1 MTYLQTV
8 KKIMCYFPIR
18 FSLTGLFFACVL
30 LSNSS
35 IQTVENQILS
45 DMLNFLHIPVYVNSD
60 LVVGNMYAPVHFS
73 SPIQTQILFLI
84 FFISLAVCTR
94 STFTI
99 RAKMLYFGALCFGA
113 FILTQFSIIA
123 GMLALGF
130 TSNMAF
136 LQASTVFTGIVGSL
150 FIEMS
155 LFSAIK
161 LPERTQVPKMVT
173 RNYIDEYA
181 ILAILLVGASLLVYF
196 IINILNLQSN
206 SPLTAYL
213 ALNLSTI
220 LYLRYYL
227 AYFIYEVKTPAWVRS
242 HISQSNLQPFDV
254 PISFLLPAYNEE
266 KHIQRCIES
275 IDKASSKYIGSTE
288 IIVINDGSTDGTKK
302 ISSEAVLGLK
312 NASGKV
318 YNIPNS
324 GKGFALQYGLER
336 IKGDV
341 VFRIDTDSF
350 IDENAISRVMNH
362 FKDPLVGSVSGLI
375 MPLEEKSW
383 IQKIWVLHYALLTF
397 YKRGWELIDSV
408 LVQPGAFSVFRTSS
422 LKKVGGWAD
431 DILGEDSDIAVKLAR
446 CGYRNE
452 YEQHAVVF
460 SDIPSNL
467 RDLREQRLRWSMSFY
482 HARSAHLDTIKDFN
496 GPISIMYSLNIVEHG
511 LGYANALFV
520 PFLLATFL
528 TGYNNSLLA
537 LASLVGIST
546 GLLAI
551 EFVTYGLQSLV
562 YAYFLVKFKKIYII
576 KYIPMMR
583 LYSLIYSVFI
593 ETEGIEILLSVTSK
607 WKQKHTKEL
616 TASLRKKIKEGVG
629 AV

>member
-1 MTYLQTV
+1 MRHLYIA
-8 KKIMCYFPIR
+8 KKIIRYFPVR
-18 FSLTGLFFACVL
+18 FGLTGLFFSYLL
-30 LSNSS
+30 LSNSAIRS
-35 IQTVENQILS
+35 VENQILS
-45 DMLNFLHIPVYVNSD
+45 AMLIFFHTPAYVNGN
-60 LVVGNMYAPVHFS
+60 LVVVGNMYDPVRFD
-73 SPIQTQILFLI
+73 SPVETQILFLA

-94 STFTI
+94 SAFAV
-99 RAKMLYFGALCFGA
+99 RAKILFHGMLCFGA
-113 FILTQFSIIA
+113 FVMTQFSIIVC
-123 GMLALGF
+123 MLALGF

-136 LQASTVFTGIVGSL
+136 LQASTVSTGMVGSL
-150 FIEMS
+150 FIEIS

-161 LPERTQVPKMVT
+161 LPERRHVPKMVK
-173 RNYIDEYA
+173 RSYADEYA

-196 IINILNLQSN
+196 IINFLKLQSN

-227 AYFIYEVKTPAWVRS
+227 AYFIYEIKTPKWVKLRALQGNA
-242 HISQSNLQPFDV
+242 HIML

-266 KHIQRCIES
+266 KHIRRCIES
-275 IDKASSKYIGSTE
+275 IDKAAGKYSGNTE
-288 IIVINDGSTDGTKK
+288 IVVVNDGSTDNTKK
-302 ISSEAVLGLK
+302 ISSKAILGLR
-312 NASGKV
+312 NAGGRV
-318 YNIPNS
+318 YSIPNS

-336 IKGDV
+336 ITGDV
-341 VFRIDTDSF
+341 VFRIDSDSF
-350 IDENAISRVMNH
+350 IDENAISRVMGH
-362 FKDPLVGSVSGLI
+362 FDDPLVGSVSGMI

-408 LVQPGAFSVFRTSS
+408 LVQPGAFSVFRKSA
-422 LKKVGGWAD
+422 LVEVGGWAD
-431 DILGEDSDIAVKLAR
+431 DMLGEDSDITVKLAR

-452 YEQHAVVF
+452 YEQHAIAF

-467 RDLREQRLRWSMSFY
+467 KDLREQRLRWSMSFY
-482 HARSAHLDTIKDFN
+482 HARSAHLDTMKDFN

-520 PFLLATFL
+520 PYLISMFL
-528 TGYNNSLLA
+528 TGYENSVLA
-537 LASLVGIST
+537 LGSLVGVSVGMI
-546 GLLAI
+546 AI
-551 EFVTYGLQSLV
+551 ESVTYGLQSLV
-562 YAYFLVKFKKIYII
+562 YVYFLAKFKKLYLV

-583 LYSLIYSVFI
+583 LYSLIYSIFI

-607 WKQKHTKEL
+607 WKTRHTKEL
-616 TASLRKKIKEGVG
+616 TKSLREKIKEGAG

>member
-1 MTYLQTV
+1 MRYLITSR
-8 KKIMCYFPIR
+8 KILRYFPVR
-18 FSLTGLFFACVL
+18 FGLTGLFFSYVL
-30 LSNSS
+30 LSNSV
-35 IQTVENQILS
+35 IRTAENQILS
-45 DMLNFLHIPVYVNSD
+45 AMLVFFHIPAYVNAN
-60 LVVGNMYAPVHFS
+60 LIVVGNIYAPVHFD
-73 SPIQTQILFLI
+73 SPVETQVLFLI

-94 STFTI
+94 SAFHVRTKILFYG
-99 RAKMLYFGALCFGA
+99 MLCFGA
-113 FILTQFSIIA
+113 FVLTQFSIIVC
-123 GMLALGF
+123 MLALGF

-136 LQASTVFTGIVGSL
+136 LQASTVSTGVVGSL
-150 FIEMS
+150 FIEIS

-161 LPERTQVPKMVT
+161 LPERRHVPKMIK
-173 RNYIDEYA
+173 RSYADEYV
-181 ILAILLVGASLLVYF
+181 ILAIMLVGASLLVYF
-196 IINILNLQSN
+196 IINTLNLQSN

-227 AYFIYEVKTPAWVRS
+227 AYFIYEIKTPKWAKLRT
-242 HISQSNLQPFDV
+242 LQGNRPRML

-266 KHIQRCIES
+266 KYIRRCIES
-275 IDKASSKYIGSTE
+275 IDKAAGKYLGSTE
-288 IIVINDGSTDGTKK
+288 IVVVNDGSTDDTKK
-302 ISSEAVLGLK
+302 ISSEAILGLR
-312 NASGKV
+312 NASGRV
-318 YNIPNS
+318 YSIPNS

-336 IKGDV
+336 ITGDI
-341 VFRIDTDSF
+341 VFRIDSDSF
-350 IDENAISRVMNH
+350 IDENAISRVMDH
-362 FKDPLVGSVSGLI
+362 FKDPMVGSVSGMI

-408 LVQPGAFSVFRTSS
+408 LVQPGAFSVFRKNA
-422 LKKVGGWAD
+422 LVEVGGWAD
-431 DILGEDSDIAVKLAR
+431 DMLGEDSDITVKLAR

-452 YEQHAVVF
+452 YEQHAIAF

-496 GPISIMYSLNIVEHG
+496 GPISLMYSMNIVEHG
-511 LGYANALFV
+511 LGYANSLFV
-520 PFLLATFL
+520 PFLVSAFL
-528 TGYNNSLLA
+528 TGYENSILA
-537 LASLVGIST
+537 LGSLVGISA

-551 EFVTYGLQSLV
+551 ESVTYGLQSLV
-562 YAYFLVKFKKIYII
+562 YVYFLAKFKKLYII

-583 LYSLIYSVFI
+583 LYGLIYSIFI

-607 WKQKHTKEL
+607 WKTKHTKEL
-616 TASLRKKIKEGVG
+616 TDSLRQKIKEGVG